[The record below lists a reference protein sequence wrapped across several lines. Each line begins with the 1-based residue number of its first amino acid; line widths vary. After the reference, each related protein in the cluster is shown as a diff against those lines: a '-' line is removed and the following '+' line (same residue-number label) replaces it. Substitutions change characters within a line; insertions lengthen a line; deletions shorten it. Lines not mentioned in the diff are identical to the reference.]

1 MQLPSPP
8 LEREWATEALPT
20 HQSLRTIGPIEPA
33 TTALR
38 RDRLLFI
45 DNIRTMLTILVV
57 LHHLAVTYTW
67 SVGWYY
73 HEPLGDD
80 PSFHILSVFIMLTQA
95 FFMGAFFLIAAYFIP
110 GSYERRGARS
120 FIDERILRLLV
131 PLLTFRFVISPAIA
145 LAVGRFADD
154 ERPTVAAYWA
164 NEGSGPLWFLE
175 LLLVLT
181 TGWLLLRRF
190 RPARFASIRWSTTPP
205 SWRGVATFA
214 LLLGLGTWLFRIWL
228 PVYSYIDGI
237 DFPTPAFL
245 PQYVAL
251 FIVGVIAW
259 HRRWFETIPSSMGR
273 AGLAALVTVSCTLLP
288 LSMVGAETAWL
299 GNGTPQS
306 LAFSLWESIFCVGT
320 CLALLTFFRSR
331 CDWQGPRLRWL
342 SRENYAVYIVHAPVI
357 VLVALILMSRDIAI
371 LAKLGIAI
379 VVGLP
384 LCYLVAW
391 CLRRIPVVARV
402 L

>member
-1 MQLPSPP
+1 M
-8 LEREWATEALPT
+8 A
-20 HQSLRTIGPIEPA
+20 I
-33 TTALR
+33 R

-45 DNIRTMLTILVV
+45 DNIRTMLTMLVV

-67 SVGWYY
+67 SMGWYY
-73 HEPLGDD
+73 HEPLGDGA
-80 PSFHILSVFIMLTQA
+80 PFHVLSVFIMLTQA

-110 GSYERRGARS
+110 GSYERRGALS

-131 PLLTFRFVISPAIA
+131 PLLVFRFVISPAIS
-145 LAVGRFADD
+145 LAVGWFAYDQ
-154 ERPTVAAYWA
+154 RPSVAAYWA
-164 NEGSGPLWFLE
+164 NERSGPLWFIE

-181 TGWLLLRRF
+181 TGWLLWRRF
-190 RPARFASIRWSTTPP
+190 RPNRFASIRWESTPP
-205 SWRGVATFA
+205 TWQGVVTFA
-214 LLLGLGTWLFRIWL
+214 LLLGLATWLFRIWL
-228 PVYSYIDGI
+228 PVYSYIEVI

-251 FIVGVIAW
+251 FMVGLVAW
-259 HRRWFETIPSSMGR
+259 RRNWFTTIPSWMGR
-273 AGLAALVTVSCTLLP
+273 AGLVALVSVSCTLLP
-288 LSMVGAETAWL
+288 LSMTGAETAWL

-357 VLVALILMSRDIAI
+357 VLIALALMPVEIPI
-371 LAKLGIAI
+371 LAKFVVSVLAGI
-379 VVGLP
+379 P

-391 CLRRIPVVARV
+391 GLRRIPLVAR
-402 L
+402 LL